1 MCRDGCALHGSK
13 WIPWRTLSDLEC
25 AFENET
31 TKRERAGDREH
42 HTPGFVPER
51 CVIGSSEACWSS
63 SRSMMSSSAGMDGR
77 RLADQAT
84 SVPSDERSVL
94 APDDPSG
101 APGTVAQAGVGPT
114 LEGRAL
120 QDALR
125 RAITTR
131 RDYCSRDVD
140 HAGWVVTLHSPEEQD
155 FYGRSLE
162 EALAWCLVW
171 LMAPELGIGPFL
183 V

>member
-1 MCRDGCALHGSK
+1 MCGGLGSLLVD
-13 WIPWRTLSDLEC
+13 RATLV
-25 AFENET
+25 
-31 TKRERAGDREH
+31 TKAGDR
-42 HTPGFVPER
+42 P
-51 CVIGSSEACWSS
+51 
-63 SRSMMSSSAGMDGR
+63 
-77 RLADQAT
+77 
-84 SVPSDERSVL
+84 VL
-94 APDDPSG
+94 APDL
-101 APGTVAQAGVGPT
+101 AGTVAYAGVDPT

-125 RAITTR
+125 AAIAHR
-131 RDYCSRDVD
+131 RGYCSWTVD

-155 FYGRSLE
+155 FYGRTLE